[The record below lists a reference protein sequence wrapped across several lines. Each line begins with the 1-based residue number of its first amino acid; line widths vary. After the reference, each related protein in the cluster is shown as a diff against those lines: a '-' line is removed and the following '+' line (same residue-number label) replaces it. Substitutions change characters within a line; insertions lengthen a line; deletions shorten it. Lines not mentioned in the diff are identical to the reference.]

1 MNATKRKFN
10 ALLQGIGTRSTG
22 SVSTADKNEPLRPSS
37 LDTGWGGDAGSS
49 SYIGSTSASPAA
61 ARAGGATT
69 TTTTTTPAKQ
79 DMLYSSATRSATA
92 TATATGAP
100 TSSAVAS
107 LEFLAKRRRIAN
119 GGGATLRDTTGN
131 ATTTPSSSL
140 LQRWGTQTKTST
152 TLAKG
157 TTAAAAAAA
166 TLQPAPRYAPGD
178 REQLLRR
185 LATFQ
190 ELTDWAP
197 KPDRINEIEWAKRGW
212 VCQGK
217 ERLRCTLC
225 SKELVVQLGR
235 SKSDETSSGDA
246 AGTGAGAADAAAAA
260 EAAVV
265 DKYVDLVVAAH
276 EEDCLWR
283 KKGCDDSLLRLQLAS
298 PRQALA
304 DLRQRYDEL
313 CGRKDFLPYEFNLRL
328 PDGLDID
335 AVLATL
341 PPTFFDN
348 SNDSCT
354 SSPPPNRTA
363 LALAVMGWQ
372 GLTNSRIGAVPNS
385 ASCHAC
391 LRRLGLWMFKSK
403 QVDLETNTVLEPAP
417 MDHLDAVREHRFFC
431 PWKNGAVQRNPGAR
445 TGRGNATKGSKGSST
460 AEAPGWDV
468 LVQMLKNDAYLRN
481 RVGAGPSSRRP
492 LTAGIPGTSS
502 KDASAAVVPVT
513 PGRRPATAAGNDEA
527 VLAGTPVTPN
537 TTPGG
542 GLFGNHETRE
552 EDNAARDAKDKE
564 RWARLR
570 RVKSLFDNKGTM
582 AKKLKR
588 AGVGG
593 SSSRPGT
600 GHSTY
605 STPRP
610 ESQG

>member
-22 SVSTADKNEPLRPSS
+22 SVSTADKNESSRPSS
-37 LDTGWGGDAGSS
+37 LDAGRGGDGTSS
-49 SYIGSTSASPAA
+49 TYIGRASASPTA
-61 ARAGGATT
+61 ARPGGATT
-69 TTTTTTPAKQ
+69 TTTTTTTPAKP
-79 DMLYSSATRSATA
+79 DMLYSSPSRTAAATA
-92 TATATGAP
+92 TPT

-131 ATTTPSSSL
+131 TVASPSSSL
-140 LQRWGTQTKTST
+140 LRRWGTQTQTST
-152 TLAKG
+152 TAQKG
-157 TTAAAAAAA
+157 ATTAAA
-166 TLQPAPRYAPGD
+166 LHPAPRYAPGD

-235 SKSDETSSGDA
+235 SKSEETNAGDA
-246 AGTGAGAADAAAAA
+246 AGAADMAAAA

-265 DKYVDLVVAAH
+265 DKYVDLVVTAH
-276 EEDCLWR
+276 EEECLWR
-283 KKGCDDSLLRLQLAS
+283 KKGCDDSLLRLPLAS

-328 PDGLDID
+328 PAGLDID

-341 PPTFFDN
+341 PPTFFDIE
-348 SNDSCT
+348 SSSSSST
-354 SSPPPNRTA
+354 SPAPPPNRTA

-417 MDHLDAVREHRFFC
+417 MDHLDPVREHRFFC

-445 TGRGNATKGSKGSST
+445 TGRNNMTKNGKETT
-460 AEAPGWDV
+460 AAETPGWDV
-468 LVQMLKNDAYLRN
+468 LVQMLKNDAYLRD
-481 RVGAGPSSRRP
+481 RMAGTSSRRP
-492 LTAGIPGTSS
+492 LTVSTPS
-502 KDASAAVVPVT
+502 KDASAAAVPVT

-527 VLAGTPVTPN
+527 SLAGTPVTPG

-542 GLFGNHETRE
+542 GGGLFGDREARE
-552 EDNAARDAKDKE
+552 EEDAARDAKDKE

-570 RVKSLFDNKGTM
+570 RVKSLFDTKGTM

>member
-1 MNATKRKFN
+1 M
-10 ALLQGIGTRSTG
+10 
-22 SVSTADKNEPLRPSS
+22 
-37 LDTGWGGDAGSS
+37 
-49 SYIGSTSASPAA
+49 
-61 ARAGGATT
+61 
-69 TTTTTTPAKQ
+69 
-79 DMLYSSATRSATA
+79 ATRSSTHPETDTLQSTPSRSATNA
-92 TATATGAP
+92 S

-107 LEFLAKRRRIAN
+107 LELLAKRRRLAN
-119 GGGATLRDTTGN
+119 ADAVTVRDTTGK
-131 ATTTPSSSL
+131 AITTRSSSGSL
-140 LQRWGTQTKTST
+140 LRRWGTLTQTST
-152 TLAKG
+152 TASDAAPKG
-157 TTAAAAAAA
+157 PVTP
-166 TLQPAPRYAPGD
+166 QPAPRYSPGD

-235 SKSDETSSGDA
+235 RKSEE
-246 AGTGAGAADAAAAA
+246 AGAAGAAGASGASGTSAEAVASAAAA

-265 DKYVDLVVAAH
+265 DKYVDLVVTAH

-283 KKGCDDSLLRLQLAS
+283 KKGCDDCLLRLPLAS

-313 CGRKDFLPYEFNLRL
+313 CSRKDFLPYEFNLRL
-328 PDGLDID
+328 PAGLDIE

-341 PPTFFDN
+341 PPTFFDPEPTTT
-348 SNDSCT
+348 T
-354 SSPPPNRTA
+354 STATATATTTATAPTTTTTTTSTDPSPPNRTA
-363 LALAVMGWQ
+363 LALAIMGWQ

-431 PWKNGAVQRNPGAR
+431 PWKNGAVQRNPGSR
-445 TGRGNATKGSKGSST
+445 TGRSSSSSSIATKNGKASLSVT

-468 LVQMLKNDAYLRN
+468 LVQLLKNDAYLRN
-481 RVGAGPSSRRP
+481 RMSGASISGSSSIRGP
-492 LTAGIPGTSS
+492 LAAAGGGTPS
-502 KDASAAVVPVT
+502 KYATSASM
-513 PGRRPATAAGNDEA
+513 PATPIRRSTTSGGNDDGS
-527 VLAGTPVTPN
+527 LAGTPVTPG
-537 TTPGG
+537 TTPGGDRGGG
-542 GLFGNHETRE
+542 GLFGDREARE
-552 EDNAARDAKDKE
+552 EDDAARDAKDKE

-570 RVKSLFDNKGTM
+570 RVKSLFDSKGTM

-588 AGVGG
+588 AGVG
-593 SSSRPGT
+593 SSSSTSRPGT
-600 GHSTY
+600 GHSTL
-605 STPRP
+605 SPSRP
-610 ESQG
+610 ESHAGMPMSG

>member
-1 MNATKRKFN
+1 M
-10 ALLQGIGTRSTG
+10 
-22 SVSTADKNEPLRPSS
+22 
-37 LDTGWGGDAGSS
+37 
-49 SYIGSTSASPAA
+49 
-61 ARAGGATT
+61 TT
-69 TTTTTTPAKQ
+69 TTTT
-79 DMLYSSATRSATA
+79 SSAA
-92 TATATGAP
+92 
-100 TSSAVAS
+100 AS

-119 GGGATLRDTTGN
+119 GGATLRDTTGN
-131 ATTTPSSSL
+131 AAVTPSNSVL
-140 LQRWGTQTKTST
+140 RKWGTNATR
-152 TLAKG
+152 G
-157 TTAAAAAAA
+157 TTNTGHKPGQAQTQTQASVAAP
-166 TLQPAPRYAPGD
+166 PAPRYCPGD

-190 ELTDWAP
+190 ELTDWTP

-235 SKSDETSSGDA
+235 AKGETEDNGTAESAEA
-246 AGTGAGAADAAAAA
+246 AEAA

-265 DKYVDLVVAAH
+265 DKYVDLVVTAH
-276 EEDCLWR
+276 EDDCLWR

-313 CGRKDFLPYEFNLRL
+313 CIRKDFLPYEFNLRL
-328 PDGLDID
+328 PKGLDID
-335 AVLATL
+335 AVLVTL
-341 PPTFFDN
+341 PPTFFDAP
-348 SNDSCT
+348 STAT
-354 SSPPPNRTA
+354 SAIPSPSPNRVA

-445 TGRGNATKGSKGSST
+445 SGRNGLPQARNGKGDAA
-460 AEAPGWDV
+460 AETPGWDV
-468 LVQMLKNDAYLRN
+468 LVHMLKNDAYLRN
-481 RVGAGPSSRRP
+481 RMTAGTNSSRLP
-492 LTAGIPGTSS
+492 PTPS
-502 KDASAAVVPVT
+502 KDAPGAPPAT
-513 PGRRPATAAGNDEA
+513 PGRRPATAVDNDSSIT
-527 VLAGTPVTPN
+527 GTPDTLLG
-537 TTPGG
+537 TPGTPG
-542 GLFGNHETRE
+542 TGSGMFGDREARE
-552 EDNAARDAKDKE
+552 EDDAARDAKDKE

-570 RVKSLFDNKGTM
+570 RVKSLFDTKGTM

-593 SSSRPGT
+593 TGSSSRPGT
-600 GHSTY
+600 GHSH
-605 STPRP
+605 SSLRP